1 MLGALFSPSIYFN
14 FFYLKIKKNL
24 IFKIIINVMLYE
36 SHTTPVLTSIN
47 FFSLFKEKQL
57 IHYHQISNNEQ
68 TQSTVE

>member
-1 MLGALFSPSIYFN
+1 
-14 FFYLKIKKNL
+14 
-24 IFKIIINVMLYE
+24 MLYE